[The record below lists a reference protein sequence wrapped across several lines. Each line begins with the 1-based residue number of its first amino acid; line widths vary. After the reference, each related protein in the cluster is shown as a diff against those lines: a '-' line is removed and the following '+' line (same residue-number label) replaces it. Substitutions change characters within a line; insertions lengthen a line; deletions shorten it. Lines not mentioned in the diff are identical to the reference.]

1 MTTDDVIR
9 VLRALEALG
18 YFSFQQFEWIPEGE
32 MAEDAAPHVV
42 GVPGGQILGQ
52 DVAVVEVDQL
62 GRVDRRGV
70 EVGSGFGQ

>member
-32 MAEDAAPHVV
+32 MAEE
-42 GVPGGQILGQ
+42 
-52 DVAVVEVDQL
+52 VVEHL
-62 GRVDRRGV
+62 KRHPS
-70 EVGSGFGQ
+70 GSYES